1 LETVF
6 TVGVGLTVI
15 VNVFAGPEQ
24 DTPKLV
30 KVGVTV
36 MVAVTGDVPVLT
48 AANAA
53 ILPVPLAPRPIVV
66 LSFVQL

>member
-53 ILPVPLAPRPIVV
+53 ILPVPLVPRPIVV

>member
-24 DTPKLV
+24 ETPKLV

-53 ILPVPLAPRPIVV
+53 ILPVPLVPRPIVV